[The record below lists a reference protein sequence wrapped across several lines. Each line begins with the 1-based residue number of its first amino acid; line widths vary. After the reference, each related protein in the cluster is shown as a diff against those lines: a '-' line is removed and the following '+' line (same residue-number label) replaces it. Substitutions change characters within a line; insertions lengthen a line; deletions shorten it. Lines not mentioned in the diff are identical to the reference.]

1 MVQPFLFLLP
11 FIMQVGRN
19 IGKPHS
25 ADVRYITAHL
35 LFKTKG
41 WGAEKAFGSR
51 EREYVIR
58 GESGMKKSKLLASAV
73 LLALTGWGS
82 ASAAEVYELA
92 PVTVTAARYE
102 KKDVEVASSTQ
113 VISEEALQM
122 TGQDNLQQALGFLDS
137 VSYVGMGPN
146 GSAISSMTSKVVMRG
161 VEDGTLVLVN
171 GTPINWR
178 GKYNLEDIPTDSI
191 EKVEVV
197 RGGGAVL
204 YGSQAT
210 GGVINI
216 ITKKKLNNAVSVG
229 LGNYGQQNYKVSAGV
244 DNFSIAYNYG
254 KWGDTGLISS
264 SWPGSYQSGT
274 TEMRHRFKGYEK
286 HDLLTSYA
294 INDKVDL
301 LYNHNESKNKYE
313 YTFQRGKLESKL
325 GGKIRY
331 DRTYERDK
339 DFVQLNLH
347 DIDGW
352 SGHLFYNRNILE
364 TNGTDYYSAGGKK
377 KDKGVVYPK
386 ENYSREKNL
395 SYGYDF
401 QKIWEGDV
409 QTFLLGTSFER
420 NEYYDYTEE
429 NRTRNIFS
437 VFGSWDRKLSEK
449 DNIILSGRETWTT
462 GAAEDKNFH
471 NFSGQFQYL
480 HRLTNGESLYASVG
494 QSFVLPTFSAMYN
507 KANRPGISLVGD
519 PNLKPE
525 KGLHYELGWKKETE
539 KRQYKAAFFVTKIK
553 DNISYSKG
561 TGANADKSYAANE
574 DFKNHGIEL
583 SMTEKATENLTW
595 HAGVTWQDPKTKVN
609 SQKIGAKTYW
619 DREYG
624 RFVFNAGVSYE
635 KDKWKASLQ
644 ANYLAD
650 RVLSPSNAH
659 SFDEKPYLLTNL
671 TVKYMPNV
679 KSDIILTIN
688 NILDRDDN
696 INHGSS
702 HYSTVPANFLLTY
715 NYRL

>member
-1 MVQPFLFLLP
+1 
-11 FIMQVGRN
+11 
-19 IGKPHS
+19 
-25 ADVRYITAHL
+25 
-35 LFKTKG
+35 
-41 WGAEKAFGSR
+41 
-51 EREYVIR
+51 
-58 GESGMKKSKLLASAV
+58 MKKNQLLTGAV
-73 LLALTGWGS
+73 LLALTGWSG
-82 ASAAEVYELA
+82 AAAADVYELA
-92 PVTVTAARYE
+92 PVTVTASRYE
-102 KKDVEVASSTQ
+102 KKDVNVASSTQ
-113 VISEEALQM
+113 VVSEEALQM

-146 GSAISSMTSKVVMRG
+146 GSAISSMTSKIVMRG

-171 GTPINWR
+171 GTPVNWR
-178 GKYNLEDIPTDSI
+178 GKYNLEDIPADSI

-216 ITKKKLNNAVSVG
+216 ITKKKLANSVSVG
-229 LGNYGQQNYKVSAGV
+229 LGNYGQQNYKVSAGWK
-244 DNFSIAYNYG
+244 DFSVVYNYG

-264 SWPGSYQSGT
+264 SWPGSFHSGT

-286 HDLLTSYA
+286 HDLLASYTV
-294 INDKVDL
+294 NNKLDL
-301 LYNHNESKNKYE
+301 LYNHNESKNKYD

-325 GGKIRY
+325 GGKVRY
-331 DRTYERDK
+331 DRTYIRDK
-339 DFVQLNLH
+339 DFIQLNLH
-347 DIDGW
+347 DMDGW
-352 SGHLFYNRNILE
+352 SGHFFYNRNTLE
-364 TNGTDYYSAGGKK
+364 TRGTDYYSAAGSKRG
-377 KDKGVVYPK
+377 YPK
-386 ENYSREKNL
+386 QTNSKEKNL

-401 QKIWEGDV
+401 QKVWEGTV

-420 NEYYDYTEE
+420 NEYCNYSEA

-437 VFGSWDRKLSEK
+437 LFASWDRKLSGK

-471 NFSGQFQYL
+471 NFSGQFQYIHHL
-480 HRLTNGESLYASVG
+480 NEGESFYASVG

-507 KANRPGISLVGD
+507 KANRPGVSLVGD

-539 KRQYKAAFFVTKIK
+539 KRQYKAAFFVTRIK

-561 TGANADKSYAANE
+561 TGVNADKSYAANE

-583 SMTEKATENLTW
+583 SVTEKATDNLTW
-595 HAGVTWQDPKTKVN
+595 HAGITYQAPKTKVN
-609 SQKIGAKTYW
+609 SEKIGAKTYW

-624 RFVFNAGVSYE
+624 RFMLNAGVSYE
-635 KDKWKASLQ
+635 KDKWKMALH
-644 ANYLAD
+644 ANYMAD
-650 RVLSPSNAH
+650 RVLNPSNAH
-659 SFDEKPYLLTNL
+659 SFDEKPYLLTAL

-679 KSDIILTIN
+679 KSDIVLTVN

-702 HYSTVPANFLLTY
+702 HYSTVPTNFLLTY
-715 NYRL
+715 NYRF